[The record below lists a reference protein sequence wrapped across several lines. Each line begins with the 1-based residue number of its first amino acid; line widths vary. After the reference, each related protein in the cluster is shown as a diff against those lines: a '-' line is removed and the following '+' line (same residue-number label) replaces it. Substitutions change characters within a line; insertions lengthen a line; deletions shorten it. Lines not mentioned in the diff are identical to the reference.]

1 MPVDEIEVAPGL
13 WATRHFALWLK
24 EEDTVAISDLHLGFE
39 AALAEQGVSIPRFQR
54 RGVLERLCPP
64 LGGDEPRETII
75 TGGFQHRISKK
86 PSAGLVGTKQD
97 PPGLPPRAGT

>member
-54 RGVLERLCPP
+54 RAILERVPP
-64 LGGDEPRETII
+64 PPDAGQPEKPIIPGGFKNAASKKPPVELGGDN
-75 TGGFQHRISKK
+75 
-86 PSAGLVGTKQD
+86 
-97 PPGLPPRAGT
+97 PGLPVLHPAP